1 MKMTLF
7 AFAVILLCIKNFEP
21 LYAQK
26 IDNFKPKVFSLH
38 NAKFSL
44 GLGIDGSFSNWSIKA
59 SQPGSMK
66 VAYKDPRK
74 DSTQVSYV
82 AAGIS
87 FDFYSPNS
95 LMGIIFG
102 CNYSFSDLAI
112 ADANKSEYNY
122 FSINRLDFPAYLR
135 IRPGSRDAN
144 AHLLILI
151 GAVFNLPIKGTRTI
165 LSNGSG
171 GFYVED
177 STDNSKSQFKSFLS
191 LSASLGIE
199 FFEGKKNN
207 SRMTGYINCDYPLG
221 NALNED
227 YADFKPGGNSTL
239 TNFNKFKIQQ
249 FRFGIGL
256 RYFIGFRKYKDFK

>member
-1 MKMTLF
+1 MKKALIL
-7 AFAVILLCIKNFEP
+7 FAVISFFTKDFET

-26 IDNFKPKVFSLH
+26 IDNFKPKIFSLH

-44 GLGIDGSFSNWSIKA
+44 GIGIDGSFSNWSIKA
-59 SQPGSMK
+59 SKPGSMK

-82 AAGIS
+82 AAGVS

-95 LMGIIFG
+95 LMGLVFG
-102 CNYSFSDLAI
+102 CNYSFSDLTI
-112 ADANKSEYNY
+112 SDVNKAKYNY
-122 FSINRLDFPAYLR
+122 FSIDRLDFPAYLR
-135 IRPGSRDAN
+135 FRPGSRDADV
-144 AHLLILI
+144 HLLILI
-151 GAVFNLPIKGTRTI
+151 GAVYNLPISGTRTI
-165 LSNGSG
+165 LSNGGG

-177 STDNSKSQFKSFLS
+177 STDNSKNQFKSFLS

-221 NALNED
+221 NALNAE
-227 YADFKPGGNSTL
+227 YIDFKTGGNSTL
-239 TNFNKFKIQQ
+239 ANFSNFKIQQ

-256 RYFIGFRKYKDFK
+256 RYFFGFRKYKT